1 MNNRKG
7 FTLIELLVTVALI
20 GTIGVIVGVSVNS
33 LMANQKQKSYDEFV
47 ANLEEAACVLVQS
60 DSRTEETC
68 PSGANNCKIY
78 LQDLIKYGL
87 VKKTT
92 DNPMT
97 EKSIDEDTT
106 SYVEVTIT
114 NGERICKFVD
124 TVCTDC

>member
-33 LMANQKQKSYDEFV
+33 LMDNQKKKSYDEFV
-47 ANLEEAACVLVQS
+47 ANLEQAACVLVQS
-60 DSRTEETC
+60 DSRSEETC
-68 PSGANNCKIY
+68 ASGVNNCKVY
-78 LQDLIKYGL
+78 LKDLIKYGL

-97 EKSIDEDTT
+97 EKSISEDTT
-106 SYVEVTIT
+106 SYVQVTIT
-114 NGERICKFVD
+114 NGERNCKFVD